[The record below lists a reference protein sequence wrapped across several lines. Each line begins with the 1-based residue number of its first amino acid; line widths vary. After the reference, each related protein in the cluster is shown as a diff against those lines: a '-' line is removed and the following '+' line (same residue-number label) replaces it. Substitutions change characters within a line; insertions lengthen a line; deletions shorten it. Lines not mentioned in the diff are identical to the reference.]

1 MIAAVIQMNCEPGNI
16 RKNVAAA
23 RDFIRKAADKGA
35 EWAVLPEL
43 FQTGYLLGG
52 RDREYAGPVPG
63 GEALCWMEET
73 ARELGCSQSSVSERL
88 SNGLKRLA
96 VHLKQ

>member
-43 FQTGYLLGG
+43 FQTGYLLGDATG
-52 RDREYAGPVPG
+52 NTPDQYPGEKPYAGWRRPP
-63 GEALCWMEET
+63 ENSA
-73 ARELGCSQSSVSERL
+73 
-88 SNGLKRLA
+88 
-96 VHLKQ
+96 